1 MDDGTMLVETLDKL
15 ENEVFRHVFE
25 LSPRSAVSLG
35 LHDYD
40 GKLPDLSREKISA
53 WASKAKTIL
62 NQIHAVDKTTLDH
75 ERRLDSI
82 CLENLIERTL
92 FDIEE
97 LHSYSSRPNAY
108 TLQLSTVPYV
118 SRDYAPI
125 EKRIKA
131 LNHHLAQ
138 IPRFLEHAEQNLDK
152 TLPKPILDVSMAQA
166 NGVIRDLEG
175 QASVEAAKSSQAT
188 QNEFKTDKKKAIEAI
203 RNFVQYLKDH
213 GSTRQFAIGNEKFRQ
228 ILWMNDKLKQPL
240 DETLQLALDDLEANL
255 ERLYE
260 TNERLGKGEKIE
272 KTVDSIQKD
281 HPMSRNLVDET
292 AKMLDELRQFIIQK
306 EIVSMPAKTNCRVVP
321 TPALMRATTTAAM
334 NSPGPYEKEG
344 LEGLYYVTP
353 VEEDWSEKR
362 KEEWLGHLNYTTL
375 KDISIHEV
383 YPGHYTHRLF
393 LNYFAK
399 TMTRK
404 CYWNTA
410 FGEGWAHYAEEMM
423 LDQGYGD
430 LKLRFMQ
437 LKEALLRDCR
447 FIVAFKMH
455 TQGMSVDDAK
465 TFIMENAFMTEQP
478 AAREALRGTFDHS
491 YYGYTL
497 GKLFIKR
504 ARQGFYQAHP
514 SAHIRV
520 FHDKLLG
527 LGSAPVGLI
536 EDLILA

>member
-1 MDDGTMLVETLDKL
+1 MLVETLDKP
-15 ENEVFRHVFE
+15 ENEIFQHLFE
-25 LSPRSAVSLG
+25 LSPRNAVSLG

-62 NQIHAVDKTTLDH
+62 SQIHAVDKTTLDH
-75 ERRLDSI
+75 DRRLDSI
-82 CLENLIERTL
+82 YLENLIERTL

-97 LHSYSSRPNAY
+97 LHSYSSRPNTY

-125 EKRIKA
+125 EQRIRG
-131 LNHHLAQ
+131 LNLHLAQ
-138 IPRFLEHAEQNLDK
+138 IPKFLEQAEQNLDK
-152 TLPKPILDVSMAQA
+152 TLPKPILDVSIAQA

-175 QASVEAAKSSQAT
+175 QASAEAAKSSQAA
-188 QNEFKTDKKKAIEAI
+188 QNEFKTAKKTAIGAI
-203 RNFVQYLKDH
+203 SNFVQYLKNH
-213 GSTRQFAIGNEKFRQ
+213 GSTSQFAIGREKFQQ

-240 DETLQLALDDLEANL
+240 EETLRLALDDLESNL

-272 KTVDSIQKD
+272 KTLDSIQKH
-281 HPMSRNLVDET
+281 HPTSSNLVNET
-292 AKMLDELRQFIIQK
+292 TKMLDELRQFIIQK
-306 EIVSMPAKTNCRVVP
+306 DIIALPGTANCRVVP
-321 TPALMRATTTAAM
+321 TPSLMRATTTAAM

-362 KEEWLGHLNYTTL
+362 KEEWLGHLNFTTL

-383 YPGHYTHRLF
+383 YPGHYTHRMF
-393 LNYFAK
+393 LNHFAK
-399 TMTRK
+399 TMARK

-455 TQGMSVDDAK
+455 TEGMSVEDAK
-465 TFIMENAFMTEQP
+465 TFIMENVLMTEQP

-497 GKLFIKR
+497 GKLFIKK

-514 SAHIRV
+514 SAHIRA

>member
-1 MDDGTMLVETLDKL
+1 MLVETLDKL
-15 ENEVFRHVFE
+15 ENEVFQHLFE
-25 LSPRSAVSLG
+25 LSPRDAISLG

-53 WASKAKTIL
+53 WASKATTIL
-62 NQIHAVDKTTLDH
+62 NQIRAVEKLSLDH
-75 ERRLDSI
+75 GRRLDSVY
-82 CLENLIERTL
+82 LKNLIERSL

-97 LHSYSSRPNAY
+97 LRSYSSRPNVY
-108 TLQLSTVPYV
+108 TRQLSTVPYV

-125 EKRIKA
+125 EKRIMA
-131 LNHHLAQ
+131 LNHHLAK

-152 TLPKPILDVSMAQA
+152 TLPKPILDVSVSQA

-175 QASVEAAKSSQAT
+175 QASLEAAKSSHAT
-188 QNEFKTDKKKAIEAI
+188 QIEFKKAKKTAEKAI
-203 RNFVQYLKDH
+203 RNFVQFLKEH
-213 GSTRQFAIGNEKFRQ
+213 GSTTQFAIGREKFQQ
-228 ILWMNDKLKQPL
+228 ILLMNDKLKQPL
-240 DETLQLALDDLEANL
+240 EETLQLALDDLEANL

-260 TNERLGKGEKIE
+260 TSEQLSKGEKIE
-272 KTVDSIQKD
+272 KTLDSIQRH
-281 HPMSRNLVDET
+281 HPTSRNLVDET
-292 AKMLDELRQFIIQK
+292 TKMLDELRQFIIQK
-306 EIVSMPAKTNCRVVP
+306 DIVSLPAKTSCRVVP

-383 YPGHYTHRLF
+383 YPGHYTHRMF
-393 LNYFAK
+393 LSHFAK
-399 TMTRK
+399 TMARK

-410 FGEGWAHYAEEMM
+410 FGEGWAHYSEEMM

-430 LKLRFMQ
+430 LKLRFIQ

-447 FIVAFKMH
+447 FIVAFRMH

-497 GKLFIKR
+497 GKLFIKK

-514 SAHIRV
+514 SAQIRD
-520 FHDKLLG
+520 FHDKLLS
-527 LGSAPVGLI
+527 LGPAPVGLI
-536 EDLILA
+536 EDLVVA